1 MKCNFSWWILLSCLF
16 LLASTARA
24 EVSVSIDRN
33 PVHLNES
40 FQIYFE
46 ADSSVDEDPD
56 FSSLQQYF
64 SILNTSQS
72 SNISVINGKY
82 KRSVK
87 WTLQAM
93 PRESGTFTVP
103 AISFDDEKSRSFEVT
118 VNPARQSSAPGDDG
132 LIFELVSDK
141 STLYVQSQAVVT
153 LRLMSDRNISD
164 YKIGDMDF
172 DGMDVVV
179 EPLGDITQ
187 YQTKIDDRAYL
198 VLEKRYALFPQQ
210 SGQLNIE
217 PIQAAV
223 QLGSRSR
230 SLFDPFQNSGK
241 VVRLLSQGLTIEVLT
256 KADSFKAQHWLPS
269 TGIQL
274 TEDWQG
280 DIDQLSAGIPVTR
293 TITMTAEGLT
303 AAQLPDLGQRDIQG
317 VNQYPDKPVF
327 RDRRSGAGIVGK
339 RQQKIALIATSG
351 GRYTIPEISIPW
363 WNLETDQLEFARIP
377 SRTIEVQGG
386 TDTGTDAVVDSK
398 PESVETTRVAAAAPA
413 QANYFWIWMSVFLA
427 AGWILSNLAWWLI
440 RKRSIQT
447 IPGKDKQVEIS
458 LSKSTRRLQQACTN
472 NNAVDA
478 RDMMLVWAN
487 ALKPDLRFSNLNQ
500 VAHFFGS
507 PLKQQIDALNQS
519 LYSQAAGEWSGDNLW
534 SSCEQTL
541 SILKPGAHEE
551 ASTGLMPLN
560 PKKSFH

>member
-1 MKCNFSWWILLSCLF
+1 MKYNLSWWILLSWLVLF
-16 LLASTARA
+16 CKVAGAAIT
-24 EVSVSIDRN
+24 VSIDRN

-56 FSSLQQYF
+56 FSALQQFF
-64 SILNTSQS
+64 SILNSSQS
-72 SNISVINGKY
+72 SNISIINGKY
-82 KRSVK
+82 QRSIK

-93 PRESGTFTVP
+93 AREAGTFTVP
-103 AISFDDEKSRSFEVT
+103 AIRFGNEVSRPFEVK
-118 VNPARQSSAPGDDG
+118 VNPSRQSTAPGDDG
-132 LIFELVSDK
+132 LIFELVADRS
-141 STLYVQSQAVVT
+141 SLYVQSQAVVT

-164 YKIGDMDF
+164 YKISDMDF

-198 VLEKRYALFPQQ
+198 VLEKKYALFPQQ
-210 SGQLNIE
+210 GGRLNIE

-223 QLGSRSR
+223 QLGNRSR

-241 VVRLLSQGLTIEVLT
+241 VVRLLSQGLTMEVLPR
-256 KADSFKAQHWLPS
+256 ADSFKAQHWLPS

-280 DIDQLSAGIPVTR
+280 EFDQLSAGIPVTR

-317 VNQYPDKPVF
+317 INQYPDKPILK
-327 RDRRSGAGIVGK
+327 DRRSGAGIVGK
-339 RQQKIALIATSG
+339 RQQKIALIATGG

-363 WNLETDQLEFARIP
+363 WNLESEQLEFARIP
-377 SRTIEVQGG
+377 SRIIEVQGG
-386 TDTGTDAVVDSK
+386 MEDGSDAAVDST
-398 PESVETTRVAAAAPA
+398 PESTETSQAAAAAPA
-413 QANYFWIWMSVFLA
+413 QANQFWIWLSVFLA
-427 AGWILSNLAWWLI
+427 AGWVLSNLAWWLT
-440 RKRSIQT
+440 RKRSMQQA
-447 IPGKDKQVEIS
+447 PVKKPVEIT
-458 LSKSTRRLQQACTN
+458 LSKATRRLQQACAS
-472 NNAVDA
+472 NNAMDA
-478 RDMMLVWAN
+478 RDAMLTWAN
-487 ALKPDLRFSNLNQ
+487 ALKPDLRFTNLNQ
-500 VAHFFGS
+500 VARFFGN
-507 PLKQQIDALNQS
+507 PLKQHIDTLNQS
-519 LYSQAAGEWSGDNLW
+519 LYSQAAGAWSGENLW

-541 SILKPGAHEE
+541 AILKPGGHEQ

-560 PKKSFH
+560 P